1 MMNTTLK
8 SYLIAF
14 DQDSEDNCIEIFTMV
29 ELTFNNVVNVSMAD
43 TPFYLSYGRNLI
55 ALNM

>member
-1 MMNTTLK
+1 MNTTLK

-14 DQDSEDNCIEIFTMV
+14 DQDSEDSCIEIFTMV

-43 TPFYLSYGRNLI
+43 TPFYHSYGRNPI
-55 ALNM
+55 ALNI